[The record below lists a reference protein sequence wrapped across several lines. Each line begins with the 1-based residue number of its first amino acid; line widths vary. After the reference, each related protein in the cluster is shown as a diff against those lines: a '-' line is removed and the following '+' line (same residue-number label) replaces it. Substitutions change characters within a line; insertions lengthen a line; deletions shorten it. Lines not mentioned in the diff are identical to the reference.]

1 MNPRYSVR
9 TSVAGTV
16 VIDDA
21 NGVHAQGR
29 VLNLSVPGCLLE
41 TSLHLHV
48 GQPVQLT
55 MTFSDGKAMNVGLAV
70 VRWIKERRAGMEFI
84 RMSLDDQAHLRWAC
98 RFY

>member
-1 MNPRYSVR
+1 MNARYSMR
-9 TSVAGTV
+9 TPVTGTAA
-16 VIDDA
+16 IDDA
-21 NGVHAQGR
+21 NGVHGQGR

-41 TSLHLHV
+41 TSLLLHV

-84 RMSLDDQAHLRWAC
+84 RMSVQDQVHLRWAC